1 MTAITIRNWIKRQE
15 ALGFPTFSSE
25 GIHSQFESMPSQ
37 QIKNDLY
44 RLSKGGIIYSPYKGF
59 YTVVPVQYQA
69 RGVVPPLFY
78 IDQLMEYLKKPY
90 YISLLSAA
98 ELYGAAHQRPQRFS
112 VTTIRPVMNTSKIK
126 NQYIVW
132 NYRSEIPSVLLRERN
147 SETGTIRFSSP
158 ELTVADLIQ
167 YEHKI
172 GGLSVAA
179 TVIAELVENTD
190 FSRCMEE
197 LLKVASLSAIQRL
210 GYILEDVLEE
220 YGQAG
225 ILYEQ
230 LRKLNKRL
238 IYIPLSRKAD
248 AKEID
253 RNTKW
258 KIIINQSIEIDDI

>member
-1 MTAITIRNWIKRQE
+1 MTIRNWIKQQE
-15 ALGFPTFSSE
+15 ALGYPTFSSE
-25 GIHSQFESMPSQ
+25 GIHSRFESMPCQ

-44 RLSKGGIIYSPYKGF
+44 RLSKSGIIYSPYKGF
-59 YTVVPVQYQA
+59 YTVVPIQYQI
-69 RGVVPPLFY
+69 RGVVPPIFY

-112 VTTIRPVMNTSKIK
+112 VTTIRPVMTTSKMK

-132 NYRSEIPSVLLRERN
+132 NYRTEEVPSVLLRERN

-158 ELTVADLIQ
+158 ELTAADLIQ

-190 FSRCMEE
+190 FSKYMEE
-197 LLKVASLSAIQRL
+197 LLKAASLSAIQRL
-210 GYILEDVLEE
+210 GYILDVILEE
-220 YGQAG
+220 YEQAG
-225 ILYEQ
+225 VLYEQ
-230 LRKLNKRL
+230 LLKLKKRL
-238 IYIPLSRKAD
+238 VYTPLSRKTD
-248 AKEID
+248 TKEMD

-258 KIIINQSIEIDDI
+258 KIIINQTIEIDDI